1 MPGVSWKSAA
11 WLACCFAWFSLGQA
25 RPLTAP
31 FDEPPGWAREA
42 IWYQIFVER
51 FRNGDSANDPRP
63 EYMRGAYPGYVP
75 ANWKVT
81 PWHQDWY
88 EQEDWARAEAGH
100 FHKLAAARRFGGD
113 LQGVLD
119 KLDYLQGLG
128 ITAIYFNPLNDSPSL
143 HKYDARNYR
152 HIDRTFGPDPV
163 GDSAIINAE
172 DPVDPETWR
181 WTAADRL
188 FLKIIREVH
197 RRNIRLI
204 MDYSWNHTGITF
216 WAWEDLKKNQ
226 SKSRFR
232 DWYDITS
239 FDDPATPEDE
249 FSYEGWLGV
258 KTLPELKKVNAVGKR
273 KGYAFEGDL
282 QPEVKAHVFNVTRR
296 WLDPNVDGDPGD
308 GVDGFRL
315 DVASHVPLGFWRDY
329 RKFVRGINPGALLLG
344 EAWWTKWPDQLMDP
358 RPFLRGD
365 VFDSVMHYQWYKPA
379 RQFFAQANGGLK
391 PSGFVAEMNRVYA
404 AYDQPLTQNLM
415 NLVASHDSPRFA
427 TSFQNKQQYKY
438 RMGARGNPELDLGPP
453 NETTMREMRM
463 MLLHQFTF
471 ISAPHIW
478 NGDERGMWGGDDP
491 DCRKPIIWEDI
502 DHRPQ
507 IFGPNGK
514 QAKPTAVKPNLE
526 LLDYYRTL
534 IALRKQRRELVGG
547 ELEFILANDNDMIL
561 AYRRKLEGRETIIA
575 FNLSGQVKEVRLNEV
590 SRLKTKILG
599 ESNPGSV
606 ADLQQDGRAIQ
617 FELAPDSGVVLGTE

>member
-25 RPLTAP
+25 RLLTAP

-81 PWHQDWY
+81 PWNQDWY
-88 EQEDWARAEAGH
+88 EQEDWAKAEEAH

-526 LLDYYRTL
+526 LLDYYRIL

>member
-1 MPGVSWKSAA
+1 MPGVSRKSAA

-51 FRNGDSANDPRP
+51 FRNGDPANDPRP

-81 PWHQDWY
+81 PWNQDWY

-226 SKSRFR
+226 IKSRS
-232 DWYDITS
+232 I
-239 FDDPATPEDE
+239 
-249 FSYEGWLGV
+249 
-258 KTLPELKKVNAVGKR
+258 
-273 KGYAFEGDL
+273 
-282 QPEVKAHVFNVTRR
+282 
-296 WLDPNVDGDPGD
+296 
-308 GVDGFRL
+308 
-315 DVASHVPLGFWRDY
+315 
-329 RKFVRGINPGALLLG
+329 
-344 EAWWTKWPDQLMDP
+344 
-358 RPFLRGD
+358 
-365 VFDSVMHYQWYKPA
+365 
-379 RQFFAQANGGLK
+379 
-391 PSGFVAEMNRVYA
+391 
-404 AYDQPLTQNLM
+404 
-415 NLVASHDSPRFA
+415 
-427 TSFQNKQQYKY
+427 
-438 RMGARGNPELDLGPP
+438 
-453 NETTMREMRM
+453 
-463 MLLHQFTF
+463 
-471 ISAPHIW
+471 
-478 NGDERGMWGGDDP
+478 
-491 DCRKPIIWEDI
+491 
-502 DHRPQ
+502 
-507 IFGPNGK
+507 
-514 QAKPTAVKPNLE
+514 
-526 LLDYYRTL
+526 
-534 IALRKQRRELVGG
+534 
-547 ELEFILANDNDMIL
+547 
-561 AYRRKLEGRETIIA
+561 
-575 FNLSGQVKEVRLNEV
+575 
-590 SRLKTKILG
+590 
-599 ESNPGSV
+599 
-606 ADLQQDGRAIQ
+606 
-617 FELAPDSGVVLGTE
+617 